1 MQNIQQE
8 NDGISP
14 LKGHCSGAMTGM
26 VSLAACVLILLA
38 LINGGRTA
46 QAATAVRPT
55 LDLKLAGPQTG
66 RAGRALT
73 GIRVSL
79 INPGVAAENA
89 RLRLMIHDG
98 ADRDLKADDIK
109 IEVREG
115 KSWRAVPLEPLDG
128 GAMAAI
134 GSEGSGHEERHQPG
148 GFTIPAN
155 WNKLWQ
161 LRLTFQLPG
170 VYKLVVAV
178 SPDNGQTHLAPP
190 ATIILEAL

>member
-1 MQNIQQE
+1 MQNIQQDNE
-8 NDGISP
+8 SSFP
-14 LKGHCSGAMTGM
+14 LKGHCSGVMIGM
-26 VSLAACVLILLA
+26 VSVLMLLVLIS
-38 LINGGRTA
+38 GGRTVH
-46 QAATAVRPT
+46 AATAARPT
-55 LDLKLAGPQTG
+55 LELNLAGPQTG
-66 RAGRALT
+66 HAGQALA
-73 GIRVSL
+73 GIRVNL

-89 RLRLMIHDG
+89 RLRLIIHDG
-98 ADRDLKADDIK
+98 ADRDLKSGDIK

-115 KSWRAVPLEPLDG
+115 KSWRSVPLEPLDG